1 MDYLTVKWLHIMSSE
16 LLFGTGLG
24 SAFYM
29 FFTNRTANV
38 QAIAVVARRVVIA
51 DWTFTTPTA
60 ILQPVT
66 GFYLIYLSGVP
77 WTAGWIVWSVAL
89 YILAAACWLPVVWL
103 QMEMVKMAEH
113 AAKMNAALPSRFW
126 RFHRIWTALGV
137 PTFVAF
143 IAIFYLM
150 VMKPEM

>member
-1 MDYLTVKWLHIMSSE
+1 MDYLILKWLHVMSSE

-51 DWTFTTPTA
+51 DWLFTTPTA

-66 GFYLIYLSGVP
+66 GFYLIYLAGIPVS
-77 WTAGWIVWSVAL
+77 AGWVYWSVVL
-89 YILAAACWLPVVWL
+89 YVIAAACWLPVVWL
-103 QMEMVKMAEH
+103 QIEMAKMAEQ
-113 AAKMNAALPSRFW
+113 AAACNEPLPPRFW
-126 RFHRIWTALGV
+126 RVHRIWTALGF
-137 PTFVAF
+137 PAFIAF

-150 VMKPEM
+150 VVKPPL